1 MSVLY
6 LFLKAYK
13 GLAFFGNLN
22 LTLNSVINYS
32 CNLVIV
38 FERIISLIVGRVC
51 IGSEITA
58 VGYKLRVVSVY
69 MQLLF
74 GYGKCIAVSY
84 HLGEVLK

>member
-22 LTLNSVINYS
+22 LTLNSVIYYS
-32 CNLVIV
+32 CNLVV
-38 FERIISLIVGRVC
+38 VLERIITLIVGRVC

-58 VGYKLRVVSVY
+58 VGNKLRVVSVY
-69 MQLLF
+69 MHILF
-74 GYGKCIAVSY
+74 GYGEGIAIGY
-84 HLGEVLK
+84 HLGEVFK